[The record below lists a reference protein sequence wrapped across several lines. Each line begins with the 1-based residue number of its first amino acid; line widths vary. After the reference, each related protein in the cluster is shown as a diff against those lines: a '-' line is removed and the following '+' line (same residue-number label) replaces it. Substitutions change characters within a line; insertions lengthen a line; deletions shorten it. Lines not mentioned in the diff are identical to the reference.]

1 MYDEFET
8 KTSLNY
14 LDKVFSIT
22 AEPACLIGGW
32 GIYFTVNEQFRER
45 FGRNYLG
52 SRDIDLGF
60 YIDKEWSEKQL
71 RESAFAKTLNALE
84 SKMDFKLQG
93 FRLRKDFHLLHEKE
107 LAAEEAKSVPSS
119 FLFTLF
125 VDLAVNETY
134 PKFRKTFGF
143 APLPEPL
150 LGMVFKSEKHR
161 IALKKG
167 MEIWLPAAEVLL
179 ATKLN
184 SVNHRNQDDKRAK
197 DIMDITALLLFAKS
211 GTKELLKNLW
221 QFYSRKKAIT
231 AIKKI
236 SEKEKE
242 FASRM
247 LGVEKNLV
255 DLAFEEFLK

>member
-32 GIYFTVNEQFRER
+32 AIYFAVNEQFRKR
-45 FGRNYLG
+45 FGRDYLG

-60 YIDKEWSEKQL
+60 FINKKWSEKQL
-71 RESAFAKTLNALE
+71 SESSFAKTLNALE

-107 LAAEEAKSVPSS
+107 LAAEDAKAVPSS

-125 VDLAVNETY
+125 VDLAVNETHA
-134 PKFRKTFGF
+134 KFSKTFGF

-150 LGMVFKSEKHR
+150 LGLVFTSEKRR
-161 IALKKG
+161 IALKKSR
-167 MEIWLPAAEVLL
+167 EIWLPAPEVLL

-184 SVNHRNQDDKRAK
+184 SVNNRNKEGKRAK
-197 DIMDITALLLFAKS
+197 DILDIIALLLFAKP
-211 GTKELLKNLW
+211 GTKELLKNLR
-221 QFYSRKKAIT
+221 QIYGKKKAT
-231 AIKKI
+231 DATKKI

-242 FASRM
+242 SASKM
-247 LGVEKNLV
+247 LGIEKKLV
-255 DLAFEEFLK
+255 DLAFEEFSK

>member
-32 GIYFTVNEQFRER
+32 AVYFTVNERFRER

-52 SRDIDLGF
+52 SRDIDMGF
-60 YIDKEWSEKQL
+60 CIDKKWSERQL
-71 RESAFAKTLNALE
+71 GESAFAKTLNALE
-84 SKMDFKLQG
+84 SKLDFKLQG

-107 LAAEEAKSVPSS
+107 LAAEEAKTVASS

-125 VDLAVNETY
+125 VDLAVNETH
-134 PKFRKTFGF
+134 PKFRKAFGF

-150 LGMVFKSEKHR
+150 IGTIFKSEKHR
-161 IALKKG
+161 ITLKKG
-167 MEIWLPAAEVLL
+167 KGIWLPAAEVLL

-184 SVNHRNQDDKRAK
+184 SVNHRNKEDKRAK
-197 DIMDITALLLFAKS
+197 DIMDITALLLFATPE
-211 GTKELLKNLW
+211 TKELLKNLW

-242 FASRM
+242 SASKI
-247 LGVEKNLV
+247 LGIEKNLA
-255 DLAFEEFLK
+255 DAAFEEFLK